1 MILVYGALLFVTLI
15 YGANYTIAK
24 YVVPLYLLPLAFV
37 VCRVSVSSVLFWGIG
52 TLGPSEKVSRSDH
65 WLLFKCALFGTA
77 LNQYLFF
84 KGLSLTTPIHA
95 SLIMTMTPIA
105 VIVVAAIM
113 GRERLTLQK
122 VAGTFIGF
130 IGVIL
135 LLTKGGVSLAE
146 GTFTGDLFI
155 LMNGTVYAIY
165 LVLVKPLMQRY
176 HHFTVL
182 KWIFLY
188 GAILMIPLGLPE
200 LLSADWTNFPQRTW
214 LSLAYV
220 VIATTFLVYLIN
232 VWALRYVDSS
242 VVGIFIYLQPV
253 FATVVALSL
262 GEDKLDLQTVLYALV
277 IMIGVY
283 LVSKKQKNV

>member
-1 MILVYGALLFVTLI
+1 MVLVYGALLFVTLI

-24 YVVPLYLLPLAFV
+24 YVVPVYLLPVAFV

-52 TLGPSEKVSRSDH
+52 TLGPRERVTRADH
-65 WLLFKCALFGTA
+65 WLLFRCALFGTA
-77 LNQYLFF
+77 LNQFLFF

-105 VIVVAAIM
+105 VIVVAAVM
-113 GRERLTLQK
+113 GREKLTLQK
-122 VAGTFIGF
+122 VGGTFIGF
-130 IGVIL
+130 VGVIL
-135 LLTKGGVSLAE
+135 LLTKGEVSLEA

-165 LVLVKPLMQRY
+165 LVLVKPLMARY

-188 GAILMIPLGLPE
+188 GTILMLPVGIPD
-200 LLSADWTNFPQRTW
+200 LLSADWSSFPTLTW
-214 LSLAYV
+214 LSLSYV

-253 FATVVALSL
+253 FATIVALSL
-262 GEDKLDLQTVLYALV
+262 GEDTLDLQTVLYALV
-277 IMIGVY
+277 IMTGVY
-283 LVSKKQKNV
+283 LVSKKRKNV

>member
-1 MILVYGALLFVTLI
+1 MVLVYGALLFVTLI

-24 YVVPLYLLPLAFV
+24 YVVPAYLLPLAFV
-37 VCRVSVSSVLFWGIG
+37 VCRVGVSSVLFWGIA
-52 TLGPSEKVSRSDH
+52 TFGPREKVNRQDH
-65 WLLFKCALFGTA
+65 WLLFRCALFGTA
-77 LNQYLFF
+77 LNQFLFF

-105 VIVVAAIM
+105 VIVVAAWM
-113 GRERLTLQK
+113 GREKLTLRK
-122 VAGTFIGF
+122 VAGTLTGL
-130 IGVIL
+130 IGVVL
-135 LLTKGGVSLAE
+135 LLTKGDVSLQA

-165 LVLVKPLMQRY
+165 LVLVKPLMRRY

-188 GAILMIPLGLPE
+188 GALIMIPVGLPD
-200 LLSADWTNFPQRTW
+200 LLQAEWASFPERTW
-214 LSLAYV
+214 LSLGYV
-220 VIATTFLVYLIN
+220 VIATTFLVYLLN

-253 FATVVALSL
+253 FATIVALSL
-262 GEDKLDLQTVLYALV
+262 GEDTLDLQTVLYALI
-277 IMIGVY
+277 IMTGVY
-283 LVSKKQKNV
+283 LVSKKQRNG